1 MAAHYTVQTG
11 VPTDQ
16 IIATLSLFRRYLLM
30 LAPLLLFAAASGG
43 YWLSRKALRPV
54 DALARTARS
63 IGGRQLGRPAG
74 ETCHRR

>member
-1 MAAHYTVQTG
+1 MAARYTVQTG

-43 YWLSRKALRPV
+43 YWLSRKALSP
-54 DALARTARS
+54 
-63 IGGRQLGRPAG
+63 GRCNHADCEKHQRQQL
-74 ETCHRR
+74 